1 VSDLAHAYALCRRVA
16 HRLGPNFSVGF
27 RFLPGPK
34 RRAVYV
40 AYAFCRFADD
50 IVDENLGA
58 DVRERIDQWEQ
69 ELDRCYR
76 GRPTHPI
83 TEALA
88 DVASRYPVPQEA
100 FAGLIQGCRMD
111 LVKNRYADF
120 DELMVYSDLVAT
132 TISTMA
138 LAIFGYR
145 DAAAIER
152 GRDLATAFQLTNILR
167 DVGED
172 ARRDRIYLPLDELA
186 RFGVGEQDL
195 LCRRAVP
202 AFRELMRFQAA
213 RVADLYKRAAPLL
226 DLVEPDTRRCTALMG
241 AVYRRVLARIEKLG
255 YPVLERKVGLSL
267 AGKLGLVA
275 RALASPRPSWLS
287 P

>member
-1 VSDLAHAYALCRRVA
+1 MADLGAPYALCRRVA

-27 RFLPGPK
+27 RFLPRPK
-34 RRAVYV
+34 RRAVYA

-50 IVDENLGA
+50 IVDENPGT
-58 DVRERIDQWEQ
+58 DVRERIDQWER
-69 ELDRCYR
+69 ELERCYR
-76 GRPTHPI
+76 GEPRHPI
-83 TEALA
+83 TVALA
-88 DVASRYPVPQEA
+88 DVASRYPVPKEA

-111 LVKNRYADF
+111 LVKRRYANF

-186 RFGVGEQDL
+186 RFGVKEEVL
-195 LCRRAVP
+195 LRCEPAP
-202 AFRELMRFQAA
+202 AFQELMRFQAA
-213 RVADLYKRAAPLL
+213 RVEELYRRAEPLL

-241 AVYRRVLARIEKLG
+241 AVYRRVLRCIEKLRF
-255 YPVLERKVGLSL
+255 PVLERKVQLSL
-267 AGKLGLVA
+267 AGKLMLVA
-275 RALASPRPSWLS
+275 RALASPRPSWAWI
-287 P
+287 

>member
-1 VSDLAHAYALCRRVA
+1 VA

-27 RFLPGPK
+27 RFLPPPK

-50 IVDENLGA
+50 IVDENPGA
-58 DVRERIDQWEQ
+58 DVRQRIDQWEE
-69 ELDRCYR
+69 ELERCYR
-76 GRPTHPI
+76 GQPTHPI
-83 TEALA
+83 TVALA
-88 DVASRYPVPQEA
+88 DVATRYAVPKGA
-100 FAGLIQGCRMD
+100 FAGLIEGCRMD
-111 LVKNRYADF
+111 LVKRRYGTF
-120 DELMVYSDLVAT
+120 EELMVYSDLVAT

-145 DAAAIER
+145 DQAAIER
-152 GRDLATAFQLTNILR
+152 GRELATAFQLTNILR

-172 ARRDRIYLPLDELA
+172 ARRDRIYLPLDELE
-186 RFGVGEQDL
+186 RFGVKEEDL
-195 LCRRAVP
+195 LRCQPGP

-213 RVADLYKRAAPLL
+213 RVNDFYQRAAPLL

-241 AVYRRVLARIEKLG
+241 AVYRRVLARIEELG

-275 RALASPRPSWLS
+275 RALASPRPSWLRL
-287 P
+287 